1 MYGLFRALIREPFLL
16 LLYYFIWPICSF
28 SYLGTKLSRHFA
40 LITLFCEKF
49 LQFFSSKI
57 LISKPDQIS
66 EIRSLFSFLA
76 RSNYTYTTLFLKR
89 HQAVLH
95 FQLPNDGLFF
105 SRLVLEYFVISSGLL
120 RLCWLKNVETA
131 SFLLRDLPLA

>member
-1 MYGLFRALIREPFLL
+1 MFFFVPGHQTI
-16 LLYYFIWPICSF
+16 
-28 SYLGTKLSRHFA
+28 TRHFA

-120 RLCWLKNVETA
+120 RLCWLKNVATA
-131 SFLLRDLPLA
+131 SPRSSSEIFLCLKGSETFSEQSNFLL